1 MRRREGCVYIEDTST
16 NKMTTCPARHPSKG
30 TVNLASQFYFK
41 LSTLLVDAF
50 PHVSACRS
58 LGLLRDSGSG
68 FHRECRVRRCRIR
81 GVGGTVARCIT
92 RITSPDSQRQATPD
106 LEATTAVT
114 TSPGAA
120 FWSTPGFATAPRVS
134 PLPSRRRVQQL
145 QEGVTGQKLF
155 FTIRW

>member
-1 MRRREGCVYIEDTST
+1 MYIEDTST

-30 TVNLASQFYFK
+30 TVNIASQFYFK

-50 PHVSACRS
+50 PHVPACRS
-58 LGLLRDSGSG
+58 LGLLGDPGSV

-81 GVGGTVARCIT
+81 GGAGGTVERCIT
-92 RITSPDSQRQATPD
+92 RIASPDFKPQRQATPD

-114 TSPGAA
+114 ASPAA
-120 FWSTPGFATAPRVS
+120 TFWSTPGFATAPRVS
-134 PLPSRRRVQQL
+134 PLPSRRRVQQ
-145 QEGVTGQKLF
+145 QPQGFTGQKLF